1 MPAIE
6 ITDAKGLVQVTGTG
20 VTSSSSVAL
29 TSTLSVDGELS

>member
-20 VTSSSSVAL
+20 VTSSSSVAQIQPQL
-29 TSTLSVDGELS
+29 QDTIHL